1 MDNVVVMVVSD
12 YYLTD
17 VYFPF
22 MPAVIFDAL
31 EKAFLDGKMDVV
43 VPGTA
48 FREMMTAYENAK
60 GSK

>member
-1 MDNVVVMVVSD
+1 MDDMVEMMVSD

-22 MPAVIFDAL
+22 MPALIFDEL
-31 EKAFLDGKMDVV
+31 EKAFLDGKAEVM
-43 VPGTA
+43 VPSYA

>member
-1 MDNVVVMVVSD
+1 MMVVSD

-60 GSK
+60 GGK